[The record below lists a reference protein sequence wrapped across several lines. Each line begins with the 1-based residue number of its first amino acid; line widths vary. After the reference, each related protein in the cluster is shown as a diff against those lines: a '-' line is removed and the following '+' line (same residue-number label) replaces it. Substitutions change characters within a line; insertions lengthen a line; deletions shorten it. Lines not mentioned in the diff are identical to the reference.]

1 MASILREVSKT
12 VFGSGTAPPKRVIFV
27 GTRGSSKTTT
37 LGLIALT
44 CDILS
49 TQEPGFTHFIDER
62 TSGIC
67 QVPSDLCQGMFPEPT
82 PPSLIYEAD
91 LFLSWKTT
99 LTEKT
104 LMLPFCETAGED
116 IQNLIGPYQ
125 KSVYKQ
131 SVDYQQADNLN
142 RYICDSNGYV
152 LVVPVS
158 RAHIEGVPQMDEEP
172 QALLQ
177 DPDVNLHRILSAIYR
192 YKMKS
197 RSPKIEGIAVVLT
210 KYDMVDA
217 YLKNKGMDLY
227 NPQGAKAFLDTYFRQ
242 TMGSLKHYGIEKVKK
257 GFGTLRVV
265 EIHAFVFQ
273 VGVNHVVFCEDNG
286 DAFNLWAS
294 TFHFVA
300 VDGTEDPVQIYV
312 GVLKQGLRF
321 LIHLGNTFNMRS
333 ADGHN

>member
-242 TMGSLKHYGIEKVKK
+242 TMGSLKHYGIEKVK
-257 GFGTLRVV
+257 FFPMHVQVERVKN
-265 EIHAFVFQ
+265 EATGRIEFAKWP
-273 VGVNHVVFCEDNG
+273 EDSG
-286 DAFNLWAS
+286 RHGYKIATDTDRNLPRYS
-294 TFHFVA
+294 
-300 VDGTEDPVQIYV
+300 EQSCRQLIYW
-312 GVLKQGLRF
+312 LKDIFAR
-321 LIHLGNTFNMRS
+321 
-333 ADGHN
+333 